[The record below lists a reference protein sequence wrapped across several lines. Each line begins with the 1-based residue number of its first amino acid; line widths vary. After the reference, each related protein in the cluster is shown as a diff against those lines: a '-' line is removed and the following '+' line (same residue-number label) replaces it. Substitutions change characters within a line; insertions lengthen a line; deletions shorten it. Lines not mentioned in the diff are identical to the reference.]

1 MPKRRKTNLRN
12 QDKTRAR
19 PVVQRAPAEAKRSAE
34 VARKTRE
41 TSVTVALK
49 LDGTGRGEARTGVPF
64 LDHML
69 ESFARHGFFD
79 LKVEAKGDLHV
90 DDHHTVEDVGMV
102 LGRAFREA
110 LGDRAGIKR
119 FGEATVPLDEAVCT
133 AIVDLSG
140 RAYLGYN
147 VPISQ
152 ERVGNFQ
159 TALVHDFMKG
169 LTDEVGM
176 NLHLNLA
183 SGRNPHHIIEATFK
197 ALARAMDH
205 AAGREPRLSGVL
217 STKGTLS

>member
-1 MPKRRKTNLRN
+1 MQNKRKTSLQN
-12 QDKTRAR
+12 QNKTRAAS
-19 PVVQRAPAEAKRSAE
+19 VAQLAPAKAKRSAE
-34 VARKTRE
+34 VERKTRE
-41 TSVTVALK
+41 TTVAVALK
-49 LDGTGRGEARTGVPF
+49 LDGAGRGEARTGVPF

-79 LKVEAKGDLHV
+79 LKVTAKGDLHI

-102 LGRAFREA
+102 LGRAFRQA

-133 AIVDLSG
+133 AIVDISG

-147 VPISQ
+147 VAISQ
-152 ERVGNFQ
+152 ERVGSFQ
-159 TALVHDFMKG
+159 TELVHDFMKA

-176 NLHLNLA
+176 NLHLNLV
-183 SGRNPHHIIEATFK
+183 SGRNPHHIIEAAFK

-205 AAGREPRLSGVL
+205 ATASEPRLSGVL